1 MAVALLLAGCSSGGT
16 VGLPSTTTTT
26 LYTHAQVLDW
36 VTPTLGNGISFV
48 GSAPPNPT
56 AAQLHAST
64 RPLDTAASVSIH
76 ELAEVPWSGSLRS
89 DEKALVKELVRI
101 ETVTAASPSAGSGY
115 LDEVETDIAALRTD
129 LQRLSDAVKG

>member
-1 MAVALLLAGCSSGGT
+1 

-26 LYTHAQVLDW
+26 LYTHAQVLGW

-56 AAQLHAST
+56 GAQLYAST
-64 RPLDTAASVSIH
+64 RPLYTAASVSIH
-76 ELAEVPWSGSLRS
+76 ELAEVPWSGSLQS

-101 ETVTAASPSAGSGY
+101 ETVTVSSPSAGPGY
-115 LDEVETDIAALRTD
+115 LARVQTGIAAVRTD
-129 LQRLSDAVKG
+129 LQLLSDAVRG